1 MILMNI
7 NNGSKYFSL
16 ENYKTSTLFE
26 KISVTNIITLIQA
39 ILQEKQIIIVSDD
52 RMDLINICESLINI
66 IFPI

>member
-26 KISVTNIITLIQA
+26 KISVPNIITLIQA

>member
-52 RMDLINICESLINI
+52 RMDLINICESLINL